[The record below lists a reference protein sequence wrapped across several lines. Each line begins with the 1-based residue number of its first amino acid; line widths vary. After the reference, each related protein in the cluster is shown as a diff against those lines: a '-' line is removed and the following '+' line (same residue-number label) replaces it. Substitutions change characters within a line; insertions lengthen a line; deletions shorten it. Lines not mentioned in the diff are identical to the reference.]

1 MCLIVFA
8 WQAHPDY
15 RLILAGNRD
24 ELYRRPAQAM
34 NWWADAPGVLGGRDL
49 QAGGTWLAVN
59 RNGRLAAVTNYRET
73 PGGRQR
79 PRSRGELVSGF
90 VQGQQTPGAWCNR
103 IPGDEYAGF
112 CLLAA
117 DNDSL
122 YYTSNRGNGATRLD
136 TGIYGLSNASLDTP
150 WPKLVRCRDGLSRL
164 IDKNRVNPG
173 ALFELLADTTP
184 APADQVDNEHL
195 PYDVARAVSAP
206 FIRTRDYGTRCT
218 TVLLVGH
225 DGRALVTERRFD
237 SDGEPAGESEF
248 RFVIA

>member
-24 ELYRRPAQAM
+24 ELHRRPAQPM

-59 RNGRLAAVTNYRET
+59 RNGRMAAVTNYRET

-90 VQGQQTPGAWCNR
+90 VRGQAPPESWCAG
-103 IPGDEYAGF
+103 IPADDYAGF

-117 DNDSL
+117 DNESL
-122 YYTSNRGNGATRLD
+122 YYTSNRGNGTRRLD
-136 TGIYGLSNASLDTP
+136 AGIHGLSNASLDTP
-150 WPKLVRCRDGLSRL
+150 WPKLVRCRDGLARL
-164 IDKNRVNPG
+164 IDSNRVNPG
-173 ALFELLADTTP
+173 VLFDLLADTTP

-195 PYDVARAVSAP
+195 PFDMARAVSAP

-237 SDGEPAGESEF
+237 SDGNPAGESEF
-248 RFVIA
+248 RFAIG

>member
-8 WQAHPDY
+8 WQSHPDY

-24 ELYRRPAQAM
+24 ELHRRPAQAM
-34 NWWADAPGVLGGRDL
+34 NWWPDAPGVLGGRDL

-59 RNGRLAAVTNYRET
+59 RNGRLSAVTNYRES
-73 PGGRQR
+73 PGGRKR

-90 VQGQQTPGAWCNR
+90 VRGGEPPESWCNG
-103 IPGDEYAGF
+103 IPAMDYAGF

-122 YYTSNRGNGATRLD
+122 YYTSNRGNGTTRLEA
-136 TGIYGLSNASLDTP
+136 GIHGLSNASLDTP
-150 WPKLVRCRDGLSRL
+150 WPKLVRCRDRLTQL
-164 IDKNRVNPG
+164 IDSNRINPG

-195 PYDVARAVSAP
+195 PFDMARAVSAP
-206 FIRTRDYGTRCT
+206 FIRTQEYGTRCT
-218 TVLLVGH
+218 TVVLVGH
-225 DGRALVTERRFD
+225 DGRTLVTERRFD
-237 SDGEPAGESEF
+237 SDGNPAGESEF
-248 RFVIA
+248 RFKIA